1 MDDDPLD
8 ESEPAGGIEPWIL
21 PFVQD
26 SSLWPVSAVMVLCL
40 STVGAAV
47 LLAAWIARDLF
58 AIAAL
63 VGMLGI
69 SGDIALRVRRGEQKP
84 ILGWVVLVLWL
95 GSSAG
100 AVIGIVSGIV

>member
-1 MDDDPLD
+1 MDDDHLD
-8 ESEPAGGIEPWIL
+8 EAEPAEGIERWIL

-69 SGDIALRVRRGEQKP
+69 SADIAFRVRRGEQKP

-100 AVIGIVSGIV
+100 AAIGIASGIV

>member
-1 MDDDPLD
+1 MDNDH
-8 ESEPAGGIEPWIL
+8 EKEAEPGGIDRWIL

-47 LLAAWIARDLF
+47 LLAAWIGRDLF

-63 VGMLGI
+63 VVMIGI
-69 SGDIALRVRRGEQKP
+69 SGDIALRARRGEQGS
-84 ILGWVVLVLWL
+84 ILAWGILVLWV
-95 GSSAG
+95 GSFAG
-100 AVIGIVSGIV
+100 AAIGIAAGIV